1 MLRSKIPQAQAIVA
15 EAYNG
20 MPFVKICGIMQ
31 PEHALVATEVGADMI
46 GMVFAESRRQVSV
59 ETATR
64 IADAVRSAER
74 KPMLAG
80 VFVNEA
86 PEQMMEI
93 AETVGLDVLQLSGDE
108 PTEMAKKCMAHY
120 PVIKAVRF
128 PAGTGRGEV
137 LEMLGEYRRKTSPD
151 IRFLIDAH
159 QPGAYGGTGTTA
171 DWKLVAQLVKQYR
184 IMLAGGLNPANVTE
198 AIETVV
204 PWGVDVSSGV
214 ERDGVKD
221 IELIKAFIVAAKN
234 KAEKGIE

>member
-1 MLRSKIPQAQAIVA
+1 MLRSKLPQAQAIVA
-15 EAYNG
+15 EAYYG

-31 PEHALVATEVGADMI
+31 PEHALVAADAGADMI
-46 GMVFAESRRQVSV
+46 GMVFAESRRRVSV

-80 VFVNEA
+80 VFVNEE
-86 PEQMMEI
+86 PERMIEI

-108 PTEMAKKCMAHY
+108 PAEIAKKCMAHY

-159 QPGAYGGTGTTA
+159 QPGAYGGTGTAA
-171 DWKLVAQLVKQYR
+171 DWKLVAQLVKQHR
-184 IMLAGGLNPANVTE
+184 IMLAGGLNPANVAH
-198 AIETVV
+198 AIQTAV
-204 PWGVDVSSGV
+204 PWGVVVSSGV
-214 ERDGVKD
+214 EINGVKD
-221 IELIKAFIVAAKN
+221 ADLIKAFLMAAKH
-234 KAEKGIE
+234 